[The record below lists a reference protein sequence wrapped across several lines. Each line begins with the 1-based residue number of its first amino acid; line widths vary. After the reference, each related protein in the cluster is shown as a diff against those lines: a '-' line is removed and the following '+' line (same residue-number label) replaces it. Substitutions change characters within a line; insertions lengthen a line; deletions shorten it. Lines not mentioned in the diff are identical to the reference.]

1 LEEDLHHG
9 KTHFNH
15 LHQHQGKKKRGKIIN
30 HNKIAVEVMVK
41 MVNLPCTSSDAGKQ
55 PRQRESIHG
64 SQPSGT
70 IKFKHYQQ

>member
-1 LEEDLHHG
+1 
-9 KTHFNH
+9 
-15 LHQHQGKKKRGKIIN
+15 
-30 HNKIAVEVMVK
+30 VMVK